1 MRLRFMGVTPAESVA
16 RIDSSIRKM
25 VALADTEQG
34 GDPDFSGV
42 RVDDFIWLSEPADGM
57 STPVHRPEQR
67 SAMLTHPCPFGDEY
81 PCRLG
86 NHFLP
91 RFTIEKLAVMTGK
104 PYLR

>member
-42 RVDDFIWLSEPADGM
+42 RVDDFIWLSDSFGC
-57 STPVHRPEQR
+57 R
-67 SAMLTHPCPFGDEY
+67 SLRTGCPFTFIDPNSVR
-81 PCRLG
+81 PC
-86 NHFLP
+86 
-91 RFTIEKLAVMTGK
+91 
-104 PYLR
+104 